1 MKLDGFKMSKSS
13 ITSFVNSLLL
23 KLVGITLNKGR
34 AAVTNSLV
42 VLALTKF
49 CMASTAVSSSTKS
62 LCKEMY

>member
-1 MKLDGFKMSKSS
+1 MKLDGFKMSKS
-13 ITSFVNSLLL
+13 LLL
-23 KLVGITLNKGR
+23 KLVGIALNKGR